1 MKRIRIANPRPGG
14 AREISVRRAG
24 KFVHRG
30 IAAWLPDGGIRFVEQ
45 ARLGHQAAEFR
56 QTLREEAQ
64 EFARNRKGIVF
75 WNGSADP
82 SLMHR
87 PGEVIS

>member
-14 AREISVRRAG
+14 AREISVRRAE

-30 IAAWLPDGGIRFVEQ
+30 IAAWLPDGGIAFLDQ
-45 ARLGHQAAEFR
+45 ARLRHQAAEFR
-56 QTLREEAQ
+56 QTLREEAR
-64 EFARNRKGIVF
+64 EFARNRGGIVF
-75 WNGSADP
+75 WNGDKG
-82 SLMHR
+82 SLHMHR